1 MKSKLLTLLLV
12 FVLIFST
19 CSIVMAEEARTIGVI
34 IGAPEAPFFKIVED
48 GIAAACQEL
57 GWETMVT
64 YGKNEKVMEHGR
76 LFISQEVDAIINF
89 GVTTNTGE
97 QLVEEATAAGIPV
110 VDVDVDCGGYFFG
123 ANNELAGAVL
133 GDALADYL
141 EENVPNHADL
151 SMKAVMF
158 WSGNEGEVVRMRLT
172 GVVKGL
178 NERGITNI
186 SMDNNYENDTIVW
199 QNVVDD
205 SQVKDYSKNQIS
217 ALEDSTD
224 LIILVMVSDFY
235 GPGAIAAINECG
247 LDKNRV
253 LIVSHNESDTFAE
266 NLKDPATPW
275 IASTAYL
282 PQEYGNCI
290 VNDIL
295 IKLFAGEEVGHFTL
309 MDHVAITVDNV
320 NDYYPGTV

>member
-186 SMDNNYENDTIVW
+186 SMDNNYENDTIGFVNK
-199 QNVVDD
+199 QDAAHRFIDFFFGFKCCLTHVSGNQTRPVNLHQL
-205 SQVKDYSKNQIS
+205 SFFENTELFINLGEQPCNGSFSRSGISKKNQM
-217 ALEDSTD
+217 L
-224 LIILVMVSDFY
+224 
-235 GPGAIAAINECG
+235 
-247 LDKNRV
+247 
-253 LIVSHNESDTFAE
+253 
-266 NLKDPATPW
+266 
-275 IASTAYL
+275 
-282 PQEYGNCI
+282 
-290 VNDIL
+290 
-295 IKLFAGEEVGHFTL
+295 
-309 MDHVAITVDNV
+309 
-320 NDYYPGTV
+320 